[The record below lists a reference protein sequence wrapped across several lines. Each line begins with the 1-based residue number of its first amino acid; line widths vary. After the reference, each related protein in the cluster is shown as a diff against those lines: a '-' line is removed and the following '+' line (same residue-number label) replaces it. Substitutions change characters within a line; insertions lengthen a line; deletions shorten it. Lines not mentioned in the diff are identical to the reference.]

1 MANHR
6 SAGRARSH
14 AEFTA
19 KLGLAVEEIDESQA
33 WLKYLEQ
40 SAAVPSDA
48 TDNHA
53 GLYAEA
59 TELTAILTAAL
70 STARRREAADRE
82 LKRRTRRS

>member
-19 KLGLAVEEIDESQA
+19 KLGVAVEEIDESQG
-33 WLKYLEQ
+33 WLKHLEQ
-40 SAAVPSDA
+40 SGAVPLAA
-48 TDNHA
+48 TDQHA
-53 GLYAEA
+53 DLYAEA

-82 LKRRTRRS
+82 LKRRTRRR